1 MNDSK
6 TYTDLLNELGELHH
20 QLAEANE
27 TLYAIKTG
35 QIDAIFV
42 ENEKGRQLYTLK
54 TADQTYRVFI
64 EKMKEG
70 AVTLNKDEIILYCNS
85 QFSSMTGL
93 PSSKV
98 IGVPLRNFIPGEYLV
113 QFQELLKKGWLS
125 DSKGELPLQNKEGA
139 LIPVL
144 FSFSSLEM
152 DEGTSL
158 SVILTDL
165 SIQKAVEKELQLKNK
180 QLEEVRQKVWTMNE
194 RLEDTVEE
202 RTRDLLISRE
212 HFKFLSDNIPVIV
225 WTTLPDGTADYFNKR
240 WYEYTGLTLEESI
253 GAGTKEVLYPDD
265 YEPMLKAWT
274 DAIQQKKPFEFEYRI
289 RRAADGQFRWFLGKC
304 HPLKD
309 EGGKVLAWFGTSTEI
324 EDQKKEMERKDEFI
338 GVASHEL
345 KTPLTSLKGY
355 IQLMELQENLPVE
368 VNRYIHKA
376 NESVTKLQH
385 LINDLLDVSKIQ
397 AGKLKFDMQLLDLK
411 DIIHSSVENST
422 HIYSSHTFKK
432 ENIAPARIKG
442 NAERIE
448 QVLMNLISNA
458 VKYSPNNKEV
468 VIQSQVDKNTVT
480 ISVTDFGIGMS
491 GADQKRVFER
501 FYRVDNSNLFTSGL
515 GMGLYISAEIIRE
528 HNGKMKVKS
537 SLGKGSTISFTL
549 PLSDNSPS

>member
-1 MNDSK
+1 MNDTK
-6 TYTDLLNELGELHH
+6 TYKELLSELEELRH
-20 QLAEANE
+20 QVVEANE
-27 TLYAIKTG
+27 TLHAIKTG

-70 AVTLNKDEIILYCNS
+70 AVTLNHDEIILYCNR
-85 QFSSMTGL
+85 QFSSMIGL
-93 PSSKV
+93 PSSKL
-98 IGVPLRNFIPGEYLV
+98 IGVPLSEFIPGESLA
-113 QFQELLKKGWLS
+113 QFQRLLKKGWQS
-125 DSKGELPLQNKEGA
+125 DSKGELPLQNKEGKH
-139 LIPVL
+139 IPIL

-165 SIQKAVEKELQLKNK
+165 SLQKEVEQELKSKND
-180 QLEEVRQKVWTMNE
+180 QLEEVRQKVWAMNE
-194 RLEDTVEE
+194 RLEEIVEE
-202 RTRDLLISRE
+202 RTRDLLVSKE

-225 WTTLPDGTADYFNKR
+225 WTTKADGTPDYFNKK
-240 WYEYTGLTLEESI
+240 WVEYTGLDLEDSRAEK
-253 GAGTKEVLYPDD
+253 AGRNIIHPDD
-265 YEPMLKAWT
+265 FEPALRAWT
-274 DAIQQKKPFEFEYRI
+274 NAIESKSTFEFEYRI
-289 RRAADGQFRWFLGKC
+289 KQASDGQYRWFLTKG
-304 HPLKD
+304 HPLKAD
-309 EGGKVLAWFGTSTEI
+309 SGQLIAWFGTCTDI
-324 EDQKKEMERKDEFI
+324 EAHRKEMEKKDEFI
-338 GVASHEL
+338 SVASHEL

-355 IQLMELQENLPVE
+355 IQLMELEEHLPLE

-397 AGKLKFDMQLLDLK
+397 AGKLKFDMQFLNLQ
-411 DIIHSSVENST
+411 DIIHSSVENSA
-422 HIYSSHTFKK
+422 HIYPSHTFKK
-432 ENIAPARIKG
+432 ENIPSASILG

-468 VIQSQVDKNTVT
+468 IVHSQIDKKRVT

-491 GADQKRVFER
+491 EVDQKKVFER

-515 GMGLYISAEIIRE
+515 GMGLYISAEIIKE

-537 SLGKGSTISFTL
+537 ILGKGSTVSFTL
-549 PLSDNSPS
+549 PLAQN